1 MLKYAIWAEKDGF
14 KCAEDQKYFA
24 QCDKDNDKDKDN
36 DNDKDKDS
44 DNDKDKDKW
53 YCDQSVPR
61 APPGTTTSAALT
73 TKKCI
78 FSGTTVTIISDHIAS
93 EYTCELLIL
102 KLLDKTQ
109 PILCMWCSSVLMTFF
124 LFLLPLAPSDR
135 ASLVR
140 FKSSERSPPWWK

>member
-1 MLKYAIWAEKDGF
+1 MRAPCGANEATGQS
-14 KCAEDQKYFA
+14 APRQR
-24 QCDKDNDKDKDN
+24 QNDKR
-36 DNDKDKDS
+36 
-44 DNDKDKDKW
+44 
-53 YCDQSVPR
+53 YCGQSVPR

-78 FSGTTVTIISDHIAS
+78 FSGTTLTIISDHIAS

-140 FKSSERSPPWWK
+140 FKSSERSPPCGESSRLRLWNNNFVSLDKPSPPV